1 MIVYVAI
8 IGLVGFVLYR
18 FKSYFLRLLNVG
30 NGDGKLKRGEED
42 TRNMYDM
49 EGGGYSSY
57 GNQSVMEPPHVAALA
72 TLHQGNI
79 IDSLR
84 QRFQGGNMN
93 VHSYNQRMITN
104 ELHHAHLPR
113 PNHHI
118 QQEVAPNNTS
128 NHQMRQEV
136 VPHNAPED
144 VEAASRQVDR
154 EKVVPLGGIRGSKA
168 IVVPAK
174 VHVNSDPNYVEE
186 DDGTDADS
194 SSLWQTFGGTSEATE
209 STSLNGNG
217 LPAIAWSEITLQGN
231 IGGGAFGAVY
241 KGQWRSTAVAVKLL
255 NSACQEQLDPAIL
268 KAFTDEVRIM
278 HSLRHPNVCLFM
290 AVCMTAPNRAIVTEL
305 VSRGSLWD
313 CLRKNETLGFPQVDS
328 LTQPHWPLAAIK
340 KVVIGALQ
348 GLAYLH
354 GHVPPI
360 IHRDMKS
367 ANLLVGDDLTI
378 KICDFGLARLRD
390 ASIYMTSHVGTV
402 HWMAPEVLNSQKYN
416 ERADMY
422 SLGIIIWELFT
433 GKCPYEKM
441 NQIEIAVN
449 VVEKR
454 MRPAYP
460 PYLTAQ
466 QKWLLD
472 VCLAY
477 EPDTR
482 MAADQ
487 ILSYIDRIF

>member
-1 MIVYVAI
+1 
-8 IGLVGFVLYR
+8 
-18 FKSYFLRLLNVG
+18 
-30 NGDGKLKRGEED
+30 
-42 TRNMYDM
+42 
-49 EGGGYSSY
+49 
-57 GNQSVMEPPHVAALA
+57 
-72 TLHQGNI
+72 
-79 IDSLR
+79 
-84 QRFQGGNMN
+84 
-93 VHSYNQRMITN
+93 
-104 ELHHAHLPR
+104 
-113 PNHHI
+113 
-118 QQEVAPNNTS
+118 
-128 NHQMRQEV
+128 
-136 VPHNAPED
+136 
-144 VEAASRQVDR
+144 
-154 EKVVPLGGIRGSKA
+154 
-168 IVVPAK
+168 
-174 VHVNSDPNYVEE
+174 VEE
-186 DDGTDADS
+186 DDVTDADS
-194 SSLWQTFGGTSEATE
+194 SSLWQTFGANGEKETTTTA
-209 STSLNGNG
+209 NGNG
-217 LPAIAWSEITLQGN
+217 LPTIQWSEITLQEN

-241 KGQWRSTAVAVKLL
+241 KGLWRSTAVAVKLL

-268 KAFTDEVRIM
+268 KAFKDEVSIM

-290 AVCMTAPNRAIVTEL
+290 SVCMTAPNRAIVTEL

-313 CLRKNETLGFPQVDS
+313 CLRKNKTLGFPEVDG
-328 LTQPHWPLAAIK
+328 LTHPHWPLTAIK
-340 KVVIGALQ
+340 KVVVGALQ

-354 GHVPPI
+354 GHRPAI

-416 ERADMY
+416 ERADIY

-487 ILSYIDRIF
+487 ILSYIDRIFV